1 MANRTSSTT
10 TGIHHDPYRHA
21 RDTER
26 HTRRS
31 MATPSGQLAGTCW
44 PDIASVSHSRARG
57 TLSPAGGEGY
67 SSRDSQ
73 RSQLPMSD
81 PLIDDDE
88 FILDFA
94 RLSEGIYDEK
104 FLRTKY
110 HFVDD
115 ATWERLGQDDELVEK
130 IMLLRA
136 SRVRSGA
143 TKRELAQKHMVRAPD
158 VLNNIMNDPE
168 ANHRHVVDAI
178 KTMDALA
185 GGNPENAPASD
196 ERFQITIVL

>member
-1 MANRTSSTT
+1 
-10 TGIHHDPYRHA
+10 
-21 RDTER
+21 
-26 HTRRS
+26 
-31 MATPSGQLAGTCW
+31 
-44 PDIASVSHSRARG
+44 
-57 TLSPAGGEGY
+57 
-67 SSRDSQ
+67 
-73 RSQLPMSD
+73 MSD

-196 ERFQITIVL
+196 ERFQITIVLSADERLTFDKKRGKIDQHDGEIIDHDADTAPKLLAAIAANKRTDNGSGEPL

>member
-1 MANRTSSTT
+1 M
-10 TGIHHDPYRHA
+10 D
-21 RDTER
+21 D
-26 HTRRS
+26 
-31 MATPSGQLAGTCW
+31 ATK
-44 PDIASVSHSRARG
+44 
-57 TLSPAGGEGY
+57 
-67 SSRDSQ
+67 
-73 RSQLPMSD
+73 
-81 PLIDDDE
+81 PLLDDQE
-88 FILDFA
+88 FLTDFA

-136 SRVRSGA
+136 ARVRSGA

-158 VLNNIMNDPE
+158 VLNNIMSNPE
-168 ANHRHVVDAI
+168 ASYRHVVDAI

-185 GGNPENAPASD
+185 GGNPEGAPASD
-196 ERFQITIVL
+196 ERFQITIVLNADEKIRVSKATGLVPNDVEVLEHDTDSAPQSLLAIAAANKPRDGGDGEPI